1 MNKSRSTYT
10 TFEKMVLP
18 ILAFA
23 FFWLVIGD
31 LIIIHEK
38 AIFGFDPFSSHIPFT
53 KPDKNSTVKLQKDE
67 GQKVNKSKSYPFFPA
82 EKYVNS
88 NLVVFLHGNKFTFKN
103 TFSILKN
110 QSDTSLIVLR
120 GPPAC

>member
-1 MNKSRSTYT
+1 MKNQGIKYT
-10 TFEKMVLP
+10 PFEKMVLP

-38 AIFGFDPFSSHIPFT
+38 AIFGFDPFNSHIPFT
-53 KPDKNSTVKLQKDE
+53 KPDKTSSVKLYKDE
-67 GQKVNKSKSYPFFPA
+67 GQKIIKTKFSSFFTAVTIAHFVEQVILP
-82 EKYVNS
+82 YQTVT
-88 NLVVFLHGNKFTFKN
+88 FTN

-110 QSDTSLIVLR
+110 QSDHPLIALR
-120 GPPAC
+120 GPPTC